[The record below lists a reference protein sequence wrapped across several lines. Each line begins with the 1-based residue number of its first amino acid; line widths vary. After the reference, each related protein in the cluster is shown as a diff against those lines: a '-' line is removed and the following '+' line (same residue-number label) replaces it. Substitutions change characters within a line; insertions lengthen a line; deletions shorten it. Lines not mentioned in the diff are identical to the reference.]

1 MEILFVLSEVWYL
14 LPAFC
19 RYSVRRVPCVDVFF
33 DVFVGGGELYILPS
47 GSLYFE
53 WGRNGDLEIF
63 FLNWLLYEK
72 PFLPQVWE
80 FILFHFLSLSLRLEL
95 WTSGSQQNFKMKT
108 ALLHRV
114 WRMFVYVLLYYVSTS
129 RVEASQVVLAVK
141 NPPANAGS
149 IRNMGSVSRS
159 GGFPWRR
166 EWQPTPVFLLRGAL
180 QATVHGE
187 TRVLHDWSD
196 LCMCCYVST
205 SRVTFLQPHSVS

>member
-1 MEILFVLSEVWYL
+1 MYFLMYLWEEANFTFFHLDHSVL
-14 LPAFC
+14 
-19 RYSVRRVPCVDVFF
+19 
-33 DVFVGGGELYILPS
+33 
-47 GSLYFE
+47 
-53 WGRNGDLEIF
+53 NGDEMVIWRYFSWIDYCMRNLS
-63 FLNWLLYEK
+63 YHRYGS
-72 PFLPQVWE
+72 
-80 FILFHFLSLSLRLEL
+80 LFHFLSLSLRLEL
-95 WTSGSQQNFKMKT
+95 WTSGSQQNLKMKT
-108 ALLHRV
+108 TLLHRV

-129 RVEASQVVLAVK
+129 RVGASQVVLAVK

-166 EWQPTPVFLLRGAL
+166 EWQPTPVFLLRGAS

-205 SRVTFLQPHSVS
+205 SRATFFTTP